1 MCSHVVCYCSDAC
14 LVSIAKSKYYYV
26 CYIVCIQVMEGL
38 LQFLDDTYGSVDSYL
53 DSIGFDEQWRQ
64 QLRAACS
71 EDTAAAVGSDAPHTS
86 TLQQAPVA

>member
-1 MCSHVVCYCSDAC
+1 MYTLHMYTVCM
-14 LVSIAKSKYYYV
+14 
-26 CYIVCIQVMEGL
+26 QVMEGL

-71 EDTAAAVGSDAPHTS
+71 EDTAVVAESQADPATHSS